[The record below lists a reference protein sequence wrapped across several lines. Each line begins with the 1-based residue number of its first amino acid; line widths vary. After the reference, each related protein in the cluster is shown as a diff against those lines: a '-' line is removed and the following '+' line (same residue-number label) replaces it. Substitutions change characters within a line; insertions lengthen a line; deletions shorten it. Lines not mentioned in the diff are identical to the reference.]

1 MNNSPPNFN
10 ASKNETPTFKKS
22 LKRVK
27 FDKSVET
34 QQITFKKER
43 EHQKLIQAKLEKQ
56 TLKERKEQQKMDE
69 YYRKINGISFGGN
82 SISSPIPMDPFQN
95 VAESFETSSSP
106 SSLTNQFQHLN
117 FGSSKFNL
125 ADSPS
130 TSFSSSSNVDLS
142 KPRISG
148 LYKMQSTRFNS
159 NRFNA
164 NTSHLSSSKISSSK
178 SFGDSKRQKFGDS
191 VSFYFHIILFKII
204 LNSSTNSNIFH
215 SSFKSSNN
223 LNAGNSYKTRLCIQY
238 RETQQCI
245 YGKNCRYAH
254 DLEEL
259 RLPVLP
265 PQKMCHYILQ
275 NSSCPL
281 KKLLVQ
287 NVNFVIIKMETFS

>member
-1 MNNSPPNFN
+1 MKNSPPNFN
-10 ASKNETPTFKKS
+10 ASKNETPTFNKS

-27 FDKSVET
+27 FDKSVEI

-43 EHQKLIQAKLEKQ
+43 EHQKLIQEELEKQ
-56 TLKERKEQQKMDE
+56 RLKERKEQQKMDE
-69 YYRKINGISFGGN
+69 YYRKVNGIPFGGN
-82 SISSPIPMDPFQN
+82 VISSPIPMDPIQN
-95 VAESFETSSSP
+95 VAESFGTSSSP
-106 SSLTNQFQHLN
+106 SSLTNQLQNLN
-117 FGSSKFNL
+117 FGSSKNNL
-125 ADSPS
+125 NFADSPS

-178 SFGDSKRQKFGDS
+178 NFGNSKRQQFGDSNN
-191 VSFYFHIILFKII
+191 
-204 LNSSTNSNIFH
+204 LNSSTNSNKFH

-223 LNAGNSYKTRLCIQY
+223 SNAGNSYKTRLCIEY

-254 DLEEL
+254 DLDEL

-275 NSSCPL
+275 NSSCPFGS
-281 KKLLVQ
+281 KCK
-287 NVNFVIIKMETFS
+287 FRHH